1 MKLLFPSVIHE
12 VSIPNYKSIK
22 DDLMRFV
29 YQERAKDPKGV
40 KFSNMGGWQS
50 QPTYNTDENILI
62 KTISAALIPY
72 FSDNVFD
79 MRKGIRYE
87 GLWININKRGD
98 YNMAHDHPCCHM
110 AGVFWINT
118 PKNSGTLN
126 FRSPHS
132 FDAGMEM
139 MMYTKKFKDKSMAY
153 PDYGALPREGTILT
167 FPSSLMHMVTTSES
181 DEDRISAS
189 FNLGFSFPEGSH
201 PEITQQ
207 NQR

>member
-1 MKLLFPSVIHE
+1 MKLLFPTVIHE
-12 VSIPNYKSIK
+12 LKVDNFKSIK
-22 DDLMRFV
+22 NDLVNFV
-29 YQERAKDPKGV
+29 YGEREKDPEGL

-50 QPTYNTDENILI
+50 QPTYKDYDNILLSI
-62 KTISAALIPY
+62 VTKTIKSY
-72 FSDNVFD
+72 FNNNVLD
-79 MRKGIRYE
+79 MSKEIVFE
-87 GLWININKRGD
+87 GLWMSINKKGD
-98 YNMAHDHPCCHM
+98 YNATHDHPNCHM

-139 MMYTKKFKDKSMAY
+139 MMYTEKFKDKCMAY